1 MIESEVTT
9 MYRQYENPFSL
20 EDELKDAKRRLAKD
34 PENIDLALEVEELKD
49 RVRFAWDDNEAE
61 NE

>member
-1 MIESEVTT
+1 

-20 EDELKDAKRRLAKD
+20 EDRLKEAKKRLAED

-49 RVRFAWDDNEAE
+49 RVRFAWEDNQAE
-61 NE
+61 TEGYE

>member
-1 MIESEVTT
+1 

-20 EDELKDAKRRLAKD
+20 KDELKDAKRRLAKD